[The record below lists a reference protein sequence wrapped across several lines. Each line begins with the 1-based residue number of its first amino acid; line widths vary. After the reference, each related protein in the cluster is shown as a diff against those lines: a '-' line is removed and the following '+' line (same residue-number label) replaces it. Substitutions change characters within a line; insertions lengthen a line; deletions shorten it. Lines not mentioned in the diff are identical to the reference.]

1 MWDASGP
8 AFSRACSTPVSEISM
23 SVTSQ
28 PCFASQI
35 ECRPAPPARSSAL
48 PPWGNRG
55 RTYSENARGKNGSGA
70 LDGDPTGSTRY
81 FWFQRSRSASESAS
95 ELEEA
100 ENGMLIDSNQVGSS
114 LRDSNGGDAQLG
126 LRSDPWGCPPGRP
139 SQRATL
145 ATPAP
150 PPPPPPPAVPARGR
164 PRPRRRPAPPLP
176 PPFPLFAYR
185 S

>member
-48 PPWGNRG
+48 PLWGNRG

-70 LDGDPTGSTRY
+70 IDGDEPGAPRY

-114 LRDSNGGDAQLG
+114 LRDSNGGLSRFPFRTAPG
-126 LRSDPWGCPPGRP
+126 GGPP
-139 SQRATL
+139 
-145 ATPAP
+145 
-150 PPPPPPPAVPARGR
+150 
-164 PRPRRRPAPPLP
+164 
-176 PPFPLFAYR
+176 
-185 S
+185 

>member
-35 ECRPAPPARSSAL
+35 ECRPAPPARSSTL

-70 LDGDPTGSTRY
+70 IDGDEPGTRY

-100 ENGMLIDSNQVGSS
+100 ENGMLIDSNQVRSN
-114 LRDSNGGDAQLG
+114 LRDSNGGESAPRL
-126 LRSDPWGCPPGRP
+126 PNAPPGGPPSRP
-139 SQRATL
+139 S
-145 ATPAP
+145 
-150 PPPPPPPAVPARGR
+150 
-164 PRPRRRPAPPLP
+164 
-176 PPFPLFAYR
+176 
-185 S
+185 

>member
-55 RTYSENARGKNGSGA
+55 RTDSENARGKNGSGA
-70 LDGDPTGSTRY
+70 IDGDEPGATRY

-114 LRDSNGGDAQLG
+114 LRDSNGGDAELGSRRPQLYF
-126 LRSDPWGCPPGRP
+126 PPCPPRQSP
-139 SQRATL
+139 CL
-145 ATPAP
+145 A
-150 PPPPPPPAVPARGR
+150 
-164 PRPRRRPAPPLP
+164 
-176 PPFPLFAYR
+176 
-185 S
+185 

>member
-55 RTYSENARGKNGSGA
+55 RTDSENARGKNGSGA
-70 LDGDPTGSTRY
+70 IDGDPPGSTRY

-114 LRDSNGGDAQLG
+114 LRDSNGGSAHT
-126 LRSDPWGCPPGRP
+126 RVPWAPTQSP
-139 SQRATL
+139 
-145 ATPAP
+145 PAP
-150 PPPPPPPAVPARGR
+150 PPPPPPAPP
-164 PRPRRRPAPPLP
+164 PAPP
-176 PPFPLFAYR
+176 
-185 S
+185 

>member
-48 PPWGNRG
+48 PLWGNRG

-70 LDGDPTGSTRY
+70 IDGDEPGAPRY

-100 ENGMLIDSNQVGSS
+100 ENGMLIDSNQVRSR
-114 LRDSNGGDAQLG
+114 LPYSNCGAVELALPNSPRGV
-126 LRSDPWGCPPGRP
+126 PPSP
-139 SQRATL
+139 
-145 ATPAP
+145 PAP
-150 PPPPPPPAVPARGR
+150 
-164 PRPRRRPAPPLP
+164 RRTP
-176 PPFPLFAYR
+176 
-185 S
+185 

>member
-70 LDGDPTGSTRY
+70 IDGDEPGAPRY

-114 LRDSNGGDAQLG
+114 LRDSNGGGSWVSLNKAPRG
-126 LRSDPWGCPPGRP
+126 IPACAPPSPAPLCTPAALAPPRP
-139 SQRATL
+139 SAISSIGR
-145 ATPAP
+145 ATPA
-150 PPPPPPPAVPARGR
+150 
-164 PRPRRRPAPPLP
+164 
-176 PPFPLFAYR
+176 
-185 S
+185 

>member
-1 MWDASGP
+1 MWDAGRP
-8 AFSRACSTPVSEISM
+8 TFSRAFSPPVSEISI

-48 PPWGNRG
+48 PLWGNRG

-70 LDGDPTGSTRY
+70 IDGDEPGAPRY

-100 ENGMLIDSNQVGSS
+100 ENGMLIDSNQVGSI
-114 LRDSNGGDAQLG
+114 LCDSNGVVDG
-126 LRSDPWGCPPGRP
+126 
-139 SQRATL
+139 
-145 ATPAP
+145 
-150 PPPPPPPAVPARGR
+150 
-164 PRPRRRPAPPLP
+164 
-176 PPFPLFAYR
+176 
-185 S
+185 